1 MDEGL
6 TWEEYLERTRQ
17 ELIRIE
23 KEAIRMR
30 KELNVLKY
38 MATHP
43 NSGNLD
49 DLMSVNGDEVIA
61 SAILR
66 YNKEIETSKVLSSL
80 YCDNSTYEII
90 LENDKESTNE
100 KPKRNDYEILFYDIN
115 PDENEVFS
123 YLFDEDSR
131 YKIIR
136 KKDNKE
142 IIDTSQ
148 KIRSSN
154 KIKKLVK

>member
-43 NSGNLD
+43 NSG
-49 DLMSVNGDEVIA
+49 
-61 SAILR
+61 
-66 YNKEIETSKVLSSL
+66 T
-80 YCDNSTYEII
+80 
-90 LENDKESTNE
+90 
-100 KPKRNDYEILFYDIN
+100 
-115 PDENEVFS
+115 
-123 YLFDEDSR
+123 
-131 YKIIR
+131 
-136 KKDNKE
+136 
-142 IIDTSQ
+142 
-148 KIRSSN
+148 
-154 KIKKLVK
+154 

>member
-1 MDEGL
+1 MNEGL

>member
-1 MDEGL
+1 MDEDL

-17 ELIRIE
+17 EIIKIE
-23 KEAIRMR
+23 KEKTRMH
-30 KELNVLKY
+30 KEKQVLMY

-66 YNKEIETSKVLSSL
+66 YNKEIETNKVLSSL

-100 KPKRNDYEILFYDIN
+100 KTKRNDYEILFYDIN

-142 IIDTSQ
+142 IIDTTQ
-148 KIRSSN
+148 KIRPSN